1 MKEYKIIPKVDET
14 QEFIEIANDF
24 SNPLD
29 IVREGIS
36 NAFDAKANKVEI
48 IFSVLNEFGEK
59 ILNIEIIDN
68 GVGMNEDGLQSF
80 FDLGNSTRRND
91 ESAIGEKGHGTKV
104 YLNSSEIKVMT
115 TRNGK
120 SLTAI
125 VKEPYKSLFN
135 RQIPEVNVFEEDGR
149 GMSDG
154 THIKIKGYNKNRRDM
169 FTHEILKD
177 YILWFTKFGSF
188 EKEIAK
194 LDLQNCELKLKGLN
208 KEHSEIIKYG
218 HIFPEENS
226 NVEKLFERH
235 IVRAREYYCKK
246 IVRKGQ
252 LKNFPEIKYDAIFCV
267 EGNKVKQ

>member
-68 GVGMNEDGLQSF
+68 GVGMNEDG
-80 FDLGNSTRRND
+80 
-91 ESAIGEKGHGTKV
+91 
-104 YLNSSEIKVMT
+104 
-115 TRNGK
+115 
-120 SLTAI
+120 
-125 VKEPYKSLFN
+125 
-135 RQIPEVNVFEEDGR
+135 R
-149 GMSDG
+149 GMPDG